1 MNFSG
6 FVWLSLDS
14 MTFMGLGNIQGW
26 LVGLSALGLSC
37 HKAGESIRY
46 LWEWDWARVVFF
58 CCCSFASCP
67 SFKLREAWPGG
78 VGSRMYW
85 ASVRLLAW
93 PILRNHLE
101 SAFPTYSH
109 SNSETLLSEE
119 GLVSASAV
127 RLRSKGLLNQIMG
140 QSWCCIEFRMIS

>member
-26 LVGLSALGLSC
+26 LVGLADLGLSC
-37 HKAGESIRY
+37 HEAGESIRC
-46 LWEWDWARVVFF
+46 LWEWDWARGF
-58 CCCSFASCP
+58 CQFSFIR
-67 SFKLREAWPGG
+67 LREAWPEG
-78 VGSRMYW
+78 VGSRTYW

-101 SAFPTYSH
+101 SVFPTYSH
-109 SNSETLLSEE
+109 SNSETLFSEK
-119 GLVSASAV
+119 GLVSAPALC
-127 RLRSKGLLNQIMG
+127 LRSKVLLNQIMG
-140 QSWCCIEFRMIS
+140 GSWCCIEFRIIS